1 MESLSI
7 YVHIPFCAV
16 KCPYCD
22 FYSVAKSDDAITEY
36 MSRLQ
41 DEIAYFAERHSARY
55 EVPTIFF
62 GGGTPSY
69 VPSKHIAQTLENL
82 RKYFRLRADAEI
94 TLEMNPGSCETAK
107 LGDYRAMGINR
118 ISIGVQSFDNAEL
131 HFLGRV
137 HNADEAHA
145 AIRAVKAV
153 GFDNFNTDFIF
164 ALPGQPL
171 SRWKN
176 TLQKAIAYEPPHLS
190 AYNLTYEEG
199 TVLAQQKKQGAV
211 RPATDTMELRMT
223 ERTIEILSSAGLA
236 HYEISN
242 FSKPLKESR
251 HNLAYWNG
259 RDYLGFGAGA
269 HSFLQG
275 RRFSKKRSLRDYMA
289 TTSRDRVDIL
299 EDESLSPQRRFWEL
313 LVIGLRDLRGVN
325 VTGLASRLGLAQDA
339 VMHSKLEPWLQQGFL
354 EWKNELL
361 KLAHRGILYYDQI
374 AAELI

>member
-1 MESLSI
+1 
-7 YVHIPFCAV
+7 
-16 KCPYCD
+16 
-22 FYSVAKSDDAITEY
+22 
-36 MSRLQ
+36 
-41 DEIAYFAERHSARY
+41 
-55 EVPTIFF
+55 
-62 GGGTPSY
+62 
-69 VPSKHIAQTLENL
+69 
-82 RKYFRLRADAEI
+82 
-94 TLEMNPGSCETAK
+94 
-107 LGDYRAMGINR
+107 MGINP
-118 ISIGVQSFDNAEL
+118 ISIDIHSFDNAEL

-137 HNADEAHA
+137 HNADEAQA
-145 AIRAVKAV
+145 ATRAVKAV